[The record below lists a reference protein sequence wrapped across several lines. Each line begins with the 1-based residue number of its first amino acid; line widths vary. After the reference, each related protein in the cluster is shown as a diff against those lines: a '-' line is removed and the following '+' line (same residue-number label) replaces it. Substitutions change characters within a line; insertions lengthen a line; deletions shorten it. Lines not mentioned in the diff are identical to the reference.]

1 MASKLAHITTTT
13 RRRPTSL
20 LRLFGCANATS
31 SPSRQSS
38 NFNALT
44 LFHSSTRS
52 LSTTQNS
59 SGGPDADISLSRR
72 RRRRGGPVSSAAGVT
87 GQQSNN
93 PGGGD
98 FTTNTTAGGVAAF
111 TPKDASGN
119 LLDAPQYLALASL
132 SPWVPCPDM
141 VIKRVLEIAE
151 ASELDVHADLG
162 CGDGRLNFAAVG
174 GPYHVRSSWGV
185 DVDPNILERCRERI
199 GRRFVPSG
207 FGGDDVGGGDGG
219 GSDGASSSEADKL
232 EFLQADLIPV
242 MERQKEK
249 HQLRLQQQPPLSSSV
264 QDEDASSQDC
274 SQGDDITQK
283 LSESTVITMY
293 FVDDALKQVQP
304 YLSSVLGG
312 REDVRVITVGYEMK
326 GWSATWVERVLG
338 LTIFKYDMRNIS
350 NDPSEW
356 RVGGDQQQGEETTM
370 DNAIDL
376 DADIDEDAG
385 GAVAEYLQRKREQD
399 IKELNEGLRIHH
411 DEALDDFAQ
420 SRAKEQRPTL
430 VEAGTGEIGEQEEND
445 WDFDEN
451 EDPAV
456 LMREAH
462 KIMAEQRMGGRGKG
476 LMAGLGDKDKPQKK
490 CKGGTKKKKKKPIWK
505 KP

>member
-1 MASKLAHITTTT
+1 
-13 RRRPTSL
+13 
-20 LRLFGCANATS
+20 
-31 SPSRQSS
+31 
-38 NFNALT
+38 
-44 LFHSSTRS
+44 
-52 LSTTQNS
+52 
-59 SGGPDADISLSRR
+59 
-72 RRRRGGPVSSAAGVT
+72 VT
-87 GQQSNN
+87 GQQSTNQ
-93 PGGGD
+93 GGGD
-98 FTTNTTAGGVAAF
+98 VTTNTTAGGVAF

-141 VIKRVLEIAE
+141 VIKRVLEISE
-151 ASELDVHADLG
+151 ASESDVHADLG

-199 GRRFVPSG
+199 GRRFVPSS
-207 FGGDDVGGGDGG
+207 FGGDAVSGGGGG
-219 GSDGASSSEADKL
+219 GSDGASSSEADRL

-242 MERQKEK
+242 MKRQKEK
-249 HQLRLQQQPPLSSSV
+249 HQLRLQQQLSSSSSV

-274 SQGDDITQK
+274 SQEDDITQK

-312 REDVRVITVGYEMK
+312 RDDVRVITVGYEMK

-338 LTIFKYDMRNIS
+338 LTIFKYDMKNIS
-350 NDPSEW
+350 NDPLEW

-376 DADIDEDAG
+376 DVNIDEDPG
-385 GAVAEYLQRKREQD
+385 GAVAEYLKQKREQD
-399 IKELNEGLRIHH
+399 MKELNEGLRIHH

-420 SRAKEQRPTL
+420 SRAKEQRVTL
-430 VEAGTGEIGEQEEND
+430 VEAGTGEIWEEEDD
-445 WDFDEN
+445 WNFDET

-462 KIMAEQRMGGRGKG
+462 KIMAEARMGGRGKG
-476 LMAGLGDKDKPQKK
+476 LMAGMGDKKKPQKK
-490 CKGGTKKKKKKPIWK
+490 GKGGTTAKKKPLWK